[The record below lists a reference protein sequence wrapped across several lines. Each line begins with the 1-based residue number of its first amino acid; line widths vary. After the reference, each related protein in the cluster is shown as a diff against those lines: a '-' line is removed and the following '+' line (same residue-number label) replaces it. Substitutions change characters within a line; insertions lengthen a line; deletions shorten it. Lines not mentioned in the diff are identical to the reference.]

1 MAAEC
6 TVSIIAEL
14 TGLGQLQQLA
24 EKFSV
29 TTTPARCVYHY
40 MEQTTADTDEAIAVG
55 DVGTIHLIVLHCITN
70 DVDIDT
76 SYVSSFSAEIECQE
90 GETCVF
96 KPTGTVRIKNDDA
109 GEKSKIEYWV
119 IGAA

>member
-1 MAAEC
+1 MSAEA

-14 TGLGQLQQLA
+14 TGLGQLQQLVD
-24 EKFSV
+24 KFSV
-29 TTTPARCVYHY
+29 TTTPARVHYQY
-40 MEQTTADTDEAIAVG
+40 MEQATADTDEALDVG
-55 DVGTIHLIVLHCITN
+55 DVGTVHLIILKCVAN

-76 SYVSSFSAEIECQE
+76 SYSASFSAEIECQE
-90 GETCVF
+90 GEVCVF

-109 GEKSKIEYWV
+109 TEKSTIEYLV

>member
-1 MAAEC
+1 MAAEA

-40 MEQTTADTDEAIAVG
+40 MEQATAGTAEALPIG
-55 DVGTIHLIVLHCITN
+55 DVGTVHLIILKCIAN

-76 SYVSSFSAEIECQE
+76 SYVTTFSAEIECQE
-90 GETCVF
+90 GEVCMF
-96 KPTGTVRIKNDDA
+96 KPTGTVYFQNDDA
-109 GEKSKIEYWV
+109 GEKSTIEYLV
-119 IGAA
+119 LGAA